1 MGHLIFIQGT
11 GGHMPGTVRPARQA
25 PLVAN
30 LRPSHPVYDVEAE
43 PDHET
48 VFVPLTHLEWS
59 LIVSAL
65 SDHGKGTTRSAAGYA
80 SLAAKVREMVR
91 SRIIHPSHG
100 DDCAPYGLPRP
111 GAL

>member
-1 MGHLIFIQGT
+1 MNRHLT
-11 GGHMPGTVRPARQA
+11 GLPGGVMRPARQA

-43 PDHET
+43 PDQET
-48 VFVPLTHLEWS
+48 VFVPLTPLEWS

-65 SDHGKGTTRSAAGYA
+65 SDHGKGTGRGAAGYA

-91 SRIIHPSHG
+91 SRLIPHHG
-100 DDCAPYGLPRP
+100 DDCPPGGMPRP
-111 GAL
+111 S

>member
-1 MGHLIFIQGT
+1 MNRHLT
-11 GGHMPGTVRPARQA
+11 GLPGGVMRPARQA

-43 PDHET
+43 PDQET

-65 SDHGKGTTRSAAGYA
+65 SDRGKGTSRGASGYA

-91 SRIIHPSHG
+91 SRVAPSSCG
-100 DDCAPYGLPRP
+100 DDCPPGGMPRP
-111 GAL
+111 S

>member
-1 MGHLIFIQGT
+1 MNRHLT
-11 GGHMPGTVRPARQA
+11 GLPGGVMRPARQA

-43 PDHET
+43 PDQET

-59 LIVSAL
+59 RIVSAL
-65 SDHGKGTTRSAAGYA
+65 ADRGKGNALRPGSSAHA

-91 SRIIHPSHG
+91 SRVIPHHG
-100 DDCAPYGLPRP
+100 DDCPPNGLPRP